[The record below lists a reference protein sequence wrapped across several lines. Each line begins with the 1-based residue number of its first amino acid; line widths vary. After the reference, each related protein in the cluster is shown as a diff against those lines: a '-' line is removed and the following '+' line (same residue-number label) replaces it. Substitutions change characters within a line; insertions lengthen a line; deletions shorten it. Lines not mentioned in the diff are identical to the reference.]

1 MNQTW
6 TILTDPNP
14 ELRKR
19 SRDVDVAIIHTPE
32 FQKFADDFAAF
43 MVSSDGVGLAAP
55 QIGRME
61 RIIAVQEREKVVI
74 YLNPEIVKSSS
85 TMQTGEEGCLSVPGK
100 FGMVERHKRI
110 RVRAVDRHGREVEFD
125 ASGFPAVVF
134 QHEIDHLNGVLFT
147 DKVKEYTRGESNV
160 KV

>member
-1 MNQTW
+1 MNQPW

-19 SRDVDVAIIHTPE
+19 SREVDVANVLTPE

-43 MVSSDGVGLAAP
+43 MVKSDGVGLAAP
-55 QIGRME
+55 QIGRLE
-61 RIIAVQEREKVVI
+61 RIIAVLEREKIGI
-74 YLNPEIVKSSS
+74 YVNPEIVKTS
-85 TMQTGEEGCLSVPGK
+85 TIMQTGEEGCLSVPGK
-100 FGMVERHKRI
+100 FGLVERHKRVRI
-110 RVRAVDRHGREVEFD
+110 RAIDRHGRKVEFD

-134 QHEIDHLNGVLFT
+134 QHEIDHLNGVLFI
-147 DKVKEYTRGESNV
+147 DKVKEYTRGESKL